1 MNRSETRR
9 VRPLRVVGPL
19 AVLALSVVLCLVLI
33 RTAPKTVPQE
43 EERPPKIVQTIEVRP
58 TTERIAVTAYG
69 AVIPARQVTIIPQV
83 EGRVVR
89 LHGSLVPGGFIPEGD
104 ELLGI
109 DRSDYELALT
119 EQKAL
124 LEQAK
129 FEMAVENGRQVIASR
144 EWLLLENDL
153 PENEAN
159 RSLVLREPHLRR
171 TQALVEKA
179 QNAIA
184 KAELDLNRTSIAAP
198 FNVMVL
204 EESVEVGQLVA
215 PGPAVATLVGTDE
228 FWVRAS
234 VPIEML
240 KWIRL
245 PDAYR
250 QDADQE
256 GARARVIL
264 ETGNDHPI
272 EREGRVVRL
281 LGDLEPA
288 GRMARVLVTIPDP
301 LSLAAS
307 SRELPLLLGSFV
319 RVEIEAGELEDVVA
333 IDRSALRNGGEIW
346 VVDPEDHLQIRA
358 VPVLWARG
366 DSVLIPNVIRP
377 EERLIVSGLRLAVPG
392 MEVTPRPVSPQARV
406 AEDQNRSTGTP

>member
-1 MNRSETRR
+1 M
-9 VRPLRVVGPL
+9 LAPL
-19 AVLALSVVLCLVLI
+19 AVLALAVVVCFVLI
-33 RTAPKTVPQE
+33 QTAPKTVPE
-43 EERPPKIVQTIEVRP
+43 EQARPPRIVQTIEVSP
-58 TTERIAVTAYG
+58 STERIAVTAYG
-69 AVIPARQVTIIPQV
+69 SVIPARKVTIIPQV

-89 LHGSLVPGGFIPEGD
+89 LHESLVPGGFIAEGE

-119 EQKAL
+119 EQEAL
-124 LEQAK
+124 LEEAK
-129 FEMAVENGRQVIASR
+129 FEMAVEDGRQVIASR
-144 EWLLLENDL
+144 EWRLLENDL

-171 TQALVEKA
+171 TQARVEKA

-184 KAELDLNRTSIAAP
+184 KAKLDLSRTSIAAP

-204 EESVEVGQLVA
+204 DESVEVGQLVA

-245 PDAYR
+245 PGAYR
-250 QDADQE
+250 QGADRE
-256 GARARVIL
+256 GAMARVIL
-264 ETGNDHPI
+264 ETGDEHPI
-272 EREGRVVRL
+272 EREGEVVRL
-281 LGDLEPA
+281 LSDLEPA
-288 GRMARVLVTIPDP
+288 GRMARVLVSVPDP

-333 IDRSALRNGGEIW
+333 IDRTALRDGDRVW
-346 VVDPEDHLQIRA
+346 VVDSEDRLQIRA
-358 VPVLWARG
+358 APVLWTRG
-366 DSVLIPNVIRP
+366 DSVLIANVIRP
-377 EERLIVSGLRLAVPG
+377 DERLVVSGLRLAVPG
-392 MEVTPRPVSPQARV
+392 MKVSPRPVSGHSPAV
-406 AEDQNRSTGTP
+406 EGLNRSTDTP